1 MTDTPR
7 PQSHADAAPG
17 RPRQSE
23 EDPNAPYARRISPED
38 ATDDQ
43 LSKKHKTAEDR
54 QEALIDE
61 SVEETFP
68 ASDPVSPKHIT

>member
-1 MTDTPR
+1 MTDNPR

-17 RPRQSE
+17 RPRESD
-23 EDPNAPYARRISPED
+23 EDPNAPYARRIDPTED
-38 ATDDQ
+38 DDQ
-43 LSKKHKTAEDR
+43 LSKKRNTTEDR

-68 ASDPVSPKHIT
+68 ASDPITPKHIT